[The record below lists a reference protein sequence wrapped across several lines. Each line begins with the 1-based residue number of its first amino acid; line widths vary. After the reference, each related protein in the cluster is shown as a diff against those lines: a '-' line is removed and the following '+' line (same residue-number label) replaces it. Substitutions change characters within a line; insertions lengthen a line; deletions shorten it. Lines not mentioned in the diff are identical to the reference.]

1 MSKDALYISLKRN
14 RTKAVKRKF
23 EDMDCLFSRNHHG
36 NLLSYKPPG
45 RIPSP
50 PIQPPPHS
58 RDIVD
63 GNDYRFEEARLRS
76 YRNWP
81 LDYMDP
87 VKLAQA
93 GFYYT
98 GEGDKVKCFECHVE
112 ICQWVEGDNP
122 MVDHQRWSARCR
134 FIRKI
139 PCGNVPIGV
148 DAASIPPPAPRSRD
162 VCGPYGIECRLQSGP
177 DTFPGPSDLKLPSS
191 AKLGSLG
198 IGKSKAPAYPE
209 YVSYDARL
217 KSFDSWPKCMPHSKE
232 ELANAGFFYTGK
244 GDQTLCYHC
253 GGGLKD
259 WEPEDDP
266 WEQHAKWFSK
276 CYYLLLVKG
285 QDYIN
290 NVTGLHM
297 PPPSREEAMQ
307 MNLPSYMRMPEVT
320 TAETAK
326 ASAPTLESA
335 EAAESTE
342 ASTKRF
348 ATQSNPGPSQSSQ
361 SNPSDSGCSSL
372 ESEGSSPKEGA
383 VLKASHNEA
392 IDDARM
398 CKICYNEE
406 LGVVFLPCGHMV
418 ACVKCAPGMTS
429 CAVCRK
435 SVAMAVRAF
444 VS

>member
-1 MSKDALYISLKRN
+1 
-14 RTKAVKRKF
+14 
-23 EDMDCLFSRNHHG
+23 MDCIIS
-36 NLLSYKPPG
+36 
-45 RIPSP
+45 PSP
-50 PIQPPPHS
+50 RRNLMQYKSPEHLAPPPMLLPLHS
-58 RDIVD
+58 HDVVD
-63 GNDYRFEEARLRS
+63 GNDYHFEEARLRS

-87 VKLAQA
+87 AILARA
-93 GFYYT
+93 GFFYT
-98 GEGDKVKCFECHVE
+98 GEGDKVTCFECHVK

-139 PCGNVPIGV
+139 PCGNVPIGI
-148 DAASIPPPAPRSRD
+148 DPSAIPPPAPRSRD

-177 DTFPGPSDLKLPSS
+177 DTLSDPSDFKLTSS

-217 KSFDSWPKCMPHSKE
+217 RSFDSWPKCMPHSKE
-232 ELANAGFFYTGK
+232 ELANAGFYYTGK

-253 GGGLKD
+253 GRGLKD
-259 WEPEDDP
+259 WEPEDNP

-290 NVTGLHM
+290 SITGLQM
-297 PPPSREEAMQ
+297 SSPSKEEAMH
-307 MNLPSYMRMPEVT
+307 MNLPNCISMPE
-320 TAETAK
+320 A
-326 ASAPTLESA
+326 
-335 EAAESTE
+335 STE
-342 ASTKRF
+342 AIAETTSVAATKSSETLEESATLFQSTVVE
-348 ATQSNPGPSQSSQ
+348 SNPGPSQSSQ
-361 SNPSDSGCSSL
+361 SSPLDSGFTSL
-372 ESEGSSPKEGA
+372 ELQGSSPKDGA
-383 VLKASHNEA
+383 VIKSSQRKSTV
-392 IDDARM
+392 DARI

-406 LGVVFLPCGHMV
+406 LGVIFLPCGHIV
-418 ACVKCAPGMTS
+418 ACVKCAPGMTF

-435 SVAMAVRAF
+435 SIAMSVRVF